1 MTQLS
6 PELSDKRDHL
16 LARLREFERV
26 AVAFSGG
33 VDSSLVAKAAQIAC
47 GEGAVA
53 LTAVSPSLAS
63 DELEIA
69 AQVAASIGI
78 RHELVPTEEFEN
90 PEYVKNAS
98 NRCFFCKDELYSQL
112 ERLQSQFG
120 FVAVLNGANLDDRGD
135 HRPGMQAAK
144 NHQVDSPLLET
155 GFTKQDVRELAQH
168 WGLPVWNKPA
178 SPCLSSRIAYGVEVT
193 PERVRRVDAAEQ
205 FLKQRLNL
213 NELRVRH
220 MENDLARIEV
230 PRPALPTLLEPSVNA
245 EVTTYLKSLG
255 FQFVTVDLEGFR
267 SGSLNEVIPLDQLQ
281 KL

>member
-1 MTQLS
+1 
-6 PELSDKRDHL
+6 
-16 LARLREFERV
+16 
-26 AVAFSGG
+26 
-33 VDSSLVAKAAQIAC
+33 
-47 GEGAVA
+47 
-53 LTAVSPSLAS
+53 
-63 DELEIA
+63 
-69 AQVAASIGI
+69 
-78 RHELVPTEEFEN
+78 
-90 PEYVKNAS
+90 
-98 NRCFFCKDELYSQL
+98 
-112 ERLQSQFG
+112 
-120 FVAVLNGANLDDRGD
+120 
-135 HRPGMQAAK
+135 
-144 NHQVDSPLLET
+144 
-155 GFTKQDVRELAQH
+155 
-168 WGLPVWNKPA
+168 VWNKPA

>member
-16 LARLREFERV
+16 LARLREYERV